1 MGNIIQSNISFTV
14 NGTEAVGGFATKRSN
29 SSLLANNK
37 YSITLKQ
44 SLIDSGYEEYG
55 GFIIN
60 AIDIDWNSAE
70 VGNDV
75 IIKNTGD
82 FISWIKNSLDD
93 KINLGDVYSK
103 DDIDAALSHIESGS
117 GSLDPSILNNY
128 VTIDSYNELLAN
140 YQSLLARVEALEQ
153 GGGEQ
158 PPVQTYTIVFKDGD
172 ETLKTVN
179 GATGTVVE
187 APANPE
193 KEGYTFSGW
202 STDGETVILPVANI
216 GTSDITYI
224 AVWTEIQ
231 QGPETAYA
239 LSTQIPTLANIGSM
253 VNTNTTK
260 PEEPIELDMTG
271 STLRPGTIQYLVY
284 PLAWEEASNGEITS
298 PVIKDSNN
306 FEIGFFE
313 DEDTPTIVYEGIT
326 YRICDIELGKM
337 VYTITF

>member
-1 MGNIIQSNISFTV
+1 MGNLIQSNISFTV
-14 NGTEAVGGFATKRSN
+14 NASETIGGFGHKRSHA
-29 SSLLANNK
+29 SVISNNK
-37 YSITLKQ
+37 YSITKKQ
-44 SLIDSGYEEYG
+44 TLIDNNAEEYG
-55 GFIIN
+55 GFSIN

-82 FISWIKNSLDD
+82 FISWIKNSLND
-93 KINLGDVYSK
+93 KIDSTDVYSK
-103 DDIDAALSHIESGS
+103 DDIDAALSQIDG
-117 GSLDPSILNNY
+117 GGTLDPSILNGY
-128 VTIDSYNELLAN
+128 VTIESYNELLAN

-158 PPVQTYTIVFKDGD
+158 PPVQTYNIIFKDGA
-172 ETLKTVN
+172 ETLKTVS

-239 LSTQIPTLANIGSM
+239 LSTQIPTLDNIGSI

-271 STLRPGTIQYLVY
+271 STLRPGTIQYLIY
-284 PLAWEEASNGEITS
+284 PLEWEESSNGEITK
-298 PVIKDSNN
+298 PVINDTNN
-306 FEIGFFE
+306 FEIGFFA
-313 DEDTPTIVYEGIT
+313 DDDTPTIVYEGIT